1 MDGLV
6 DKVYATAI
14 FDIAVEKDKLD
25 EYKSEIDSISTLFKT
40 NPEFLEFF
48 RSPRIKKEKK
58 KEVIGAIF
66 KGKVSDD
73 ILNFLFVLIDKK
85 RESRINGAAR
95 EFSVMYDEKMN
106 VTDAYVKSVIAL
118 DDTTKE
124 TLQKTLSDMTGKT
137 IRLTCEVDES
147 ILGGLWVKV
156 GDKVIDLTIKEE
168 LKRLKKSLDK
178 TIV

>member
-25 EYKSEIDSISTLFKT
+25 EYKSEIDAISDLFKDDA
-40 NPEFLEFF
+40 NFLEFF
-48 RSPRIKKEKK
+48 RSPRVKKEEK
-58 KEVIGAIF
+58 KEVISNIF
-66 KGKVSDD
+66 KGRVSDD
-73 ILNFLFVLIDKK
+73 ILNLLFVLVDKK
-85 RESRINGAAR
+85 RERWINGIAR
-95 EFSVMYDEKMN
+95 EYSAMYDQKMN
-106 VTDAYVKSVIAL
+106 LADAHVKSVIAL
-118 DDTTKE
+118 DDSMKE
-124 TLQKTLSDMTGKT
+124 KLRKTLSDMTGKT
-137 IRLTCEVDES
+137 IRLTCEVDKS

-156 GDKVIDLTIKEE
+156 DDKVIDSTIKEE